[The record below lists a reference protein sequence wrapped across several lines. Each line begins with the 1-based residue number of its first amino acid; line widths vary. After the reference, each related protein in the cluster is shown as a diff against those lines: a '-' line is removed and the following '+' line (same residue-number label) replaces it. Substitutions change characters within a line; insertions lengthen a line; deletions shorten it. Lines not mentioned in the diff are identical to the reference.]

1 MRISII
7 GLGGSGKTHLAKRL
21 ARELGV
27 PLISL
32 DRIWISSGG
41 ETMRSAS
48 EKETARQHLHGR
60 VRELIE
66 QPDWICEGV
75 YRRIQ
80 PEITAGADIVIYL
93 PKSLPR
99 RVTNHFVRTFRPH
112 ERHPELSL
120 LDDLKHTF
128 VIIRKHPKRSRHLR
142 ELLATSADKL
152 VVLPDRHA
160 VNQMLRTLPADT
172 RQVVDHIRSHARKY
186 RRR

>member
-1 MRISII
+1 MRISIV

-21 ARELGV
+21 AQKLEV

-41 ETMRSAS
+41 ETTRSAG
-48 EKETARQHLHGR
+48 EKEAARQHLHKR

-80 PEITAGADIVIYL
+80 PEIAEAADIVIYL

-99 RVTNHFVRTFRPH
+99 RVTNHFVRTFKPH

-128 VIIRKHPKRSRHLR
+128 VIIRKHPKRSRHLD
-142 ELLATSADKL
+142 ELLATRADKL
-152 VVLPDRHA
+152 VILPDRQA
-160 VNQMLRTLPADT
+160 VNRMLKTLPADT
-172 RQVVDHIRSHARKY
+172 RHVVDHIRAYARKN
-186 RRR
+186 RQ